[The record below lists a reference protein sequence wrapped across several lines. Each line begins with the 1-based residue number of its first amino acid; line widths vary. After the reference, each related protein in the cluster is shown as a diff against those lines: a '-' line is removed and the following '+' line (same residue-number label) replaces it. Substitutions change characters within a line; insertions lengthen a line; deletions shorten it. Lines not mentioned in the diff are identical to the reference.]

1 MPSSSIG
8 QPKCVRPP
16 DASGSDPRWNFR
28 RELMSSRRTDRR
40 RRRSTSERSSKHQ
53 HKTTQLCAQV
63 ERALSLTLGG
73 DCTDPTLNSLSV
85 ADVTPAPDASRLL
98 VRVIGSASSPD
109 ELVEIYDAL
118 ARSKG
123 LLRAAIAAELNRKR
137 TPQLSFVVVSAEEV
151 E

>member
-1 MPSSSIG
+1 
-8 QPKCVRPP
+8 
-16 DASGSDPRWNFR
+16 
-28 RELMSSRRTDRR
+28 MSSRRTDRR
-40 RRRSTSERSSKHQ
+40 QRRSSSEGSSKHQ
-53 HKTTQLCAQV
+53 YKTTQLCAQV

-73 DCTDPTLNSLSV
+73 DCTDPTLNSLSL

-98 VRVIGSASSPD
+98 VRVVGSVNSPD
-109 ELVEIYDAL
+109 EVVEIYDAL

-137 TPQLSFVVVSAEEV
+137 TPDLAFVVISAEET